1 MSTMSSDVELQE
13 QWMSESEN
21 KTNAEP
27 SIVTSLYHEHE
38 EWAVNL
44 GERTVHAKR
53 MPGRFRTLKYITQS
67 SWLFFFF
74 GAYLRWN
81 GKQALLLDVNNRQFH
96 IFSLTIL
103 PQDIWMVSLLLLLMA
118 MTLFAVTS
126 VASRVFCG
134 YFCFQTSW
142 VDLFTW
148 IEGKIEGNP
157 NARHKLDAAPW
168 GVDKIKKKVIKHLI
182 WVAIAIFTGISFSI
196 WFEDAFQYWHDFLNF
211 NLSLIE
217 WSTLIAFTLGTYI
230 LAGFLREQ
238 TCLWLCPYARIQG
251 VMADSQT
258 ILPTYDEQRGEP
270 RGRMRHGIV
279 SAEESRLGDCI
290 DCFQCVQVCPTGVDI
305 RGGQQLG
312 CITCG
317 LCLDACD
324 SVMDKIGR
332 PRGLIRYASL
342 DEIQGKP
349 VKKLYQHPRTMVYVA
364 IMWLALGGISYGL
377 NHLGAMTLRVAP
389 ERQPL
394 FVRMSDGSIQNKYT
408 FKVLNKT
415 DKDLYVKISAEGG
428 VKGQIIIDADQQ
440 QLVHHGKASSFTV
453 FVKAPDTN
461 ITQEVTPIQF
471 RVENTE
477 DPNMAAEYNTMFN
490 GPKP

>member
-1 MSTMSSDVELQE
+1 
-13 QWMSESEN
+13 MSEPTQ
-21 KTNAEP
+21 KTGEVGG
-27 SIVTSLYHEHE
+27 VTSLYHEHG
-38 EWAVNL
+38 EWATNL
-44 GERTVHAKR
+44 GESTIHAKR
-53 MPGRFRTLKYITQS
+53 MPGRFRTLKYLTESIY
-67 SWLFFFF
+67 LLFFF

-81 GKQALLLDVNNRQFH
+81 GKQALLLDINNRQFH
-96 IFSLTIL
+96 IFNLTIL
-103 PQDIWMVSLLLLLMA
+103 PQDIWMVSLLLLLLA

-134 YFCFQTSW
+134 FFCFQTAW

-148 IEGKIEGNP
+148 IEEKIEGNP

-168 GVDKIKKKVIKHLI
+168 NGNKIGKKFVKHLI
-182 WVAIAIFTGISFSI
+182 WIAISIFTGISFTI
-196 WFEDAFQYWHDFLNF
+196 WFEDAFQYWRDLMIF
-211 NLSLIE
+211 NLSMLE
-217 WSTLIAFTLGTYI
+217 WVTLLAFTLGTYF

-238 TCLWLCPYARIQG
+238 TCLWLCPYARIQA

-258 ILPTYDEQRGEP
+258 ILPAYDEKRGEP
-270 RGRMRHGIV
+270 RGRMRRGTNA
-279 SAEESRLGDCI
+279 AEDAKLGDCI

-305 RGGQQLG
+305 RDGQQLG

-324 SVMDKIGR
+324 LVMDKIGR

-342 DEIQGKP
+342 DELEGRP
-349 VKKLYQHPRTMVYVA
+349 VKKLYQHPRTIVYVV
-364 IMWLALGGISYGL
+364 ILLLSLVGIIYGL
-377 NHLGAMTLRVAP
+377 NHLGALTLRVAP

-394 FVRMSDGSIQNKYT
+394 YVRMSDGSIQNKYT

-428 VKGQIIIDADQQ
+428 IKGQIVVDADQL
-440 QLVHHGKASSFTV
+440 QLVHHGKASGFTV
-453 FVKAPDTN
+453 FVKAPDVNVTS
-461 ITQEVTPIQF
+461 EVTPIEF

-477 DPNMAAEYNTMFN
+477 DPTMAAEYNTVFN
-490 GPKP
+490 GPKK

>member
-1 MSTMSSDVELQE
+1 MSDPVQKEVGG
-13 QWMSESEN
+13 
-21 KTNAEP
+21 
-27 SIVTSLYHEHE
+27 VTSLYHEHE
-38 EWAVNL
+38 EWTVNR
-44 GERTVHAKR
+44 GEATVHAKR
-53 MPGRFRTLKYITQS
+53 MPGRFRTLKYYTESI
-67 SWLFFFF
+67 WLVFFF

-81 GKQALLLDVNNRQFH
+81 GKQAILLDVNNRQFH
-96 IFSLTIL
+96 IFNLTIL
-103 PQDIWMVSLLLLLMA
+103 PQDIWMVSLLLLLLA

-148 IEGKIEGNP
+148 IEEKIEGNP

-168 GVDKIKKKVIKHLI
+168 GGDKIRKKIIKHAI
-182 WVAIAIFTGISFSI
+182 WLLIAIFTGISFTI
-196 WFEDAFQYWHDFLNF
+196 WFEDAFVYWHDL
-211 NLSLIE
+211 LSFHLSMLE
-217 WSTLIAFTLGTYI
+217 WVVLIAFTLGTYI

-258 ILPTYDEQRGEP
+258 ILPTYDEKRGEP
-270 RGRMRHGIV
+270 RSKIRHAGAV
-279 SAEESRLGDCI
+279 VEKQGDCI

-305 RGGQQLG
+305 RQGQQLG

-342 DEIQGKP
+342 DEMDGRP
-349 VKKLYQHPRTMVYVA
+349 VKKLYQHPRTLVY
-364 IMWLALGGISYGL
+364 IGILLLALGGIIYGL
-377 NHLGAMTLRVAP
+377 NHLGTLTLRVAP

-394 FVRMSDGSIQNKYT
+394 FVRMSDGSIQDKYT
-408 FKVLNKT
+408 FNVLNKT
-415 DKDLYVKISAEGG
+415 DKDVSVKISAEGG
-428 VKGQIIIDADQQ
+428 IKDQQIIVDGNAQPLI
-440 QLVHHGKASSFTV
+440 HPGRASRFTV
-453 FVKAPDTN
+453 FVKAQEKD
-461 ITQEVTPIQF
+461 ILQEVTKLQF
-471 RVENTE
+471 RVENIE
-477 DPNMAAEYNTMFN
+477 DPTMAAEYNTVFS
-490 GPKP
+490 GPKR